1 MTLAEYVQAEA
12 AKPFALGEND
22 CAHFIARW
30 ALIRT
35 GRDGLAVFDGLKRD
49 LAADLVGRKQLLRA
63 VFQGCR
69 SIGLV
74 RAHQPQAGDIGVIR
88 TSARHRCAIRTDR
101 GWVYRDEAGIGSA
114 RLEDCRMLMAW
125 RT

>member
-30 ALIRT
+30 ALART
-35 GRDGLAVFDGLKRD
+35 GRDGLAIFNGLRRD
-49 LAADLVGRKQLLRA
+49 IAADLVERKQLLRA

-69 SIGLV
+69 SIGLE
-74 RAHQPQAGDIGVIR
+74 RAREPAAGDIGVIR
-88 TSARHRCAIRTDR
+88 TIQRHRCAIRTDR
-101 GWVYRDEAGIGSA
+101 GWVFREEAGIGSA
-114 RLEDCRMLMAW
+114 RAEDCHLLMAW